1 MPTVKP
7 PISYTSRDFTSIK
20 DDLINYAKIYY
31 PNTYKDFN
39 EASFG
44 AMMIDMIAYVGDILS
59 FYVDYQ
65 TNETLIDT
73 AIEEG
78 SIVKIAK
85 QLGYK
90 FNSTPV
96 STGQAAFYVSVPA
109 NSSNSGPDT
118 DLIPILKAGT
128 LVSSDSGAVYTLT
141 TDVDFANAN
150 TEIKVATVN
159 DSGTPQTY
167 AFKAY
172 GTIVSGEESQEQID
186 VGSFER
192 FLKIKLGE
200 KNISDIVSVTDSD
213 GNEYYEVDYLS
224 QNTVFRAI
232 RNISENDET
241 VPYILRSMY
250 VPRRFVTE
258 HTLDNDTFL
267 QFGFGSETEIENKSF
282 PDPTAAT
289 LQLNGRNFFS
299 DSSFDPSQIL
309 KTEKLGIVPVNTT
322 LTISYRKNTVEDVNA
337 AVGAVNTVV
346 NSKIEFR
353 KSSTANSNALQ
364 QISAFEVENE
374 EPIVGSVS
382 LPTAEEIR
390 IRAIDNY
397 AAQNRAVTKQDY
409 ISLIYRMPANFG
421 SIKRANIVQDTNSSK
436 RNLNLY
442 VISENADGDLITAST
457 TLKQNLKNWLNEY
470 KMINDTVDILDAKI
484 VNIGINFE
492 IIGELEKD
500 FTLVLNDCIDA
511 LKQKYQTKFNL
522 GEPFY
527 ISDVF
532 RTLNDVDGVVDTSSV
547 QIVRK
552 SGTGYSSFQFSVDQN
567 TSRDGRLIRVP
578 ENVILEIKNM
588 DADIVGVIR

>member
-7 PISYTSRDFTSIK
+7 PISYTSRDFSSIK

-44 AMMIDMIAYVGDILS
+44 AMMIDMIAYIGDILS

-118 DLIPILKAGT
+118 DLVPILKAGT

-172 GTIVSGEESQEQID
+172 GTIISGEESQEQID

-232 RNISENDET
+232 RNIGENDET

-322 LTISYRKNTVEDVNA
+322 LTISYRKNTIEDVNA

-374 EPIVGSVS
+374 EPIVGDVS
-382 LPTAEEIR
+382 LPTPDEIKV
-390 IRAIDNY
+390 RAIDNY

-532 RTLNDVDGVVDTSSV
+532 RALNDVDGVVDTSSV

>member
-7 PISYTSRDFTSIK
+7 PISYTSRDFNSIK
-20 DDLINYAKIYY
+20 QDLINYAKVYY

-44 AMMIDMIAYVGDILS
+44 ALMVDMVAYVGDILS

-65 TNETLIDT
+65 TNETLLDT

-109 NSSNSGPDT
+109 NSSNTGPDT
-118 DLIPILKAGT
+118 DLVPILKAGT
-128 LVSSDSGAVYTLT
+128 LVSSDSGATYTLA
-141 TDVDFANAN
+141 TDIDFANAN
-150 TEIKVATVN
+150 TEIKIATVN
-159 DSGTPQTY
+159 SSGTPLTY

-172 GTIVSGEESQEQID
+172 GTIVSGEETQEEID
-186 VGSFER
+186 IGNFER

-200 KNISDIVSVTDSD
+200 KNISNVISVVDSD
-213 GNEYYEVDYLS
+213 GNEYFEVDYLS
-224 QNTVFRAI
+224 QNTVFKAI
-232 RNISENDET
+232 RNIGENDET

-250 VPRRFVTE
+250 VPRRFITE
-258 HTLDNDTFL
+258 HNLDNETHI

-282 PDPTAAT
+282 PDPSTAA
-289 LQLNGRNFFS
+289 LQLNGRQYFS
-299 DSSFDPSQIL
+299 DSSFDPTQIL
-309 KTEKLGIVPVNTT
+309 KTEKLGIVPNNTT
-322 LTISYRKNTVEDVNA
+322 LTVTYRKNTIDDVNA
-337 AVGAVNTVV
+337 AVGAI
-346 NSKIEFR
+346 NSVLSTKVEFR
-353 KSSTANSNALQ
+353 KSSVANSNALQ
-364 QISAFEVENE
+364 QISAFEVDNE
-374 EPIVGSVS
+374 EAIVGSVS

-390 IRAIDNY
+390 VRAIDNY

-409 ISLIYRMPANFG
+409 ISLIYRMPAQFG

-442 VISENADGDLITAST
+442 VISENSDGDLTTASSN
-457 TLKQNLKNWLNEY
+457 LKNNVKNWLNSY
-470 KMINDTVDILDAKI
+470 KMLNDTIDILDARI
-484 VNIGINFE
+484 VNIGINFQ

-500 FTLVLNDCIDA
+500 FTLVLNDCLEA
-511 LKQKYQTKFNL
+511 LKEKYQTKFNL

-532 RTLNDVDGVVDTSSV
+532 RALNDVDGVVDTSSV
-547 QIVRK
+547 EIVRK
-552 SGTGYSSFQFSVDQN
+552 TGSGYSSFQFNVDQN

-578 ENVILEIKNM
+578 ENIILEIKNF

>member
-7 PISYTSRDFTSIK
+7 PISYTSRDFSSIK

-118 DLIPILKAGT
+118 DLVPILKAGT

-172 GTIVSGEESQEQID
+172 GTIISGEESQEQID

-232 RNISENDET
+232 RNIGENDET

-322 LTISYRKNTVEDVNA
+322 LTISYRKNTIEDVNA

-390 IRAIDNY
+390 VRAIDNY

-532 RTLNDVDGVVDTSSV
+532 RALNDVDGVVDTSSV

>member
-7 PISYTSRDFTSIK
+7 PISYTSRDFSSIK

-547 QIVRK
+547 QVVRK

>member
-200 KNISDIVSVTDSD
+200 KNISNIVSVTDSD

>member
-7 PISYTSRDFTSIK
+7 PISYTSRDFSSIK

-44 AMMIDMIAYVGDILS
+44 AMMIDMIAYIGDILS

-118 DLIPILKAGT
+118 DLVPILKAGT

-172 GTIVSGEESQEQID
+172 GTIISGEESQEQID

-232 RNISENDET
+232 RNIGENDET

-322 LTISYRKNTVEDVNA
+322 LTISYRKNTIEDVNA

-390 IRAIDNY
+390 VRAIDNY

-532 RTLNDVDGVVDTSSV
+532 RALNDVDGVVDTSSV

>member
-1 MPTVKP
+1 
-7 PISYTSRDFTSIK
+7 
-20 DDLINYAKIYY
+20 
-31 PNTYKDFN
+31 
-39 EASFG
+39 
-44 AMMIDMIAYVGDILS
+44 
-59 FYVDYQ
+59 
-65 TNETLIDT
+65 
-73 AIEEG
+73 
-78 SIVKIAK
+78 
-85 QLGYK
+85 
-90 FNSTPV
+90 
-96 STGQAAFYVSVPA
+96 
-109 NSSNSGPDT
+109 
-118 DLIPILKAGT
+118 LIPILKAGT

-322 LTISYRKNTVEDVNA
+322 LTISYRKNTIEDVNA

-552 SGTGYSSFQFSVDQN
+552 SGTGYSSYQFSVDQN